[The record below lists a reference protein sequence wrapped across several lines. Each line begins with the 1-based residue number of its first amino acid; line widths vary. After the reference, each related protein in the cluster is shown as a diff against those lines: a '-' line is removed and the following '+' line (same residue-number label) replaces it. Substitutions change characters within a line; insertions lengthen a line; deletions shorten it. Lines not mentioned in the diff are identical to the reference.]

1 MNRTRLLLVACRV
14 FEREL
19 EVLARSA
26 KTDLCIHFVEIAMHE
41 QPGPLLRAVLQDE
54 INAAPEEDFDAIGL
68 AYGLCN
74 RGLVGLTARRL
85 PVVIPRA
92 HDCLGLLLGS
102 SRRYLAELQ
111 KEAGTYF
118 QSSGWIEHLPA
129 DRTLRPLAAGGA
141 LALNRDE
148 LVARYGEE
156 AARFLVE
163 EYAKFTQH
171 YKRLAFI
178 ATPVAGLEQREQKA
192 AEIARQQ
199 GWTFERLEGD
209 LGWLRRLVDGEWN
222 DREFLIVKP
231 HHRVVLRYDE
241 SLIGA
246 EPLTHAP
253 PDAPA
258 AAPRATEPP
267 SPQPDSPPAPA

>member
-1 MNRTRLLLVACRV
+1 MNRPGLLLVACRV

-19 EVLARSA
+19 ETLARTA
-26 KTDLCIHFVEIAMHE
+26 QCDLTIHFVEIAMHE
-41 QPGPLLRAVLQDE
+41 RPGQQLRAVLQDE

-68 AYGLCN
+68 AYGVCN
-74 RGLVGLTARRL
+74 RALVGLKARRL

-92 HDCLGLLLGS
+92 HDCLGILLGS
-102 SRRYLAELQ
+102 TRRYLDEMH

-129 DRTLRPLAAGGA
+129 DRTLRPLAGTSAPG
-141 LALNRDE
+141 LSLNPDE
-148 LVARYGEE
+148 LIAKYGEE
-156 AARFLVE
+156 AAQFLLA

-178 ATPVAGLEQREQKA
+178 ATPVAHLAERERKA

-222 DREFLIVKP
+222 EREFLVVPP
-231 HHRVVLRYDE
+231 HHSVALSYDDG
-241 SLIGA
+241 LIRA
-246 EPLTHAP
+246 EP
-253 PDAPA
+253 PA
-258 AAPRATEPP
+258 AHPPETPNAPP
-267 SPQPDSPPAPA
+267 SP